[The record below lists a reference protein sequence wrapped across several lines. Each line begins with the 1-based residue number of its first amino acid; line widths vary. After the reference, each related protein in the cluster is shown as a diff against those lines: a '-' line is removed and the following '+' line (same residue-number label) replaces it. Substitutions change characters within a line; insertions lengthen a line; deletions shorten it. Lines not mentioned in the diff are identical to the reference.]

1 MAYLY
6 GASVQGIQGFIF
18 QTNKLKEIVGASE
31 LVEQICTNEF
41 DDFCKKQGIQLSSDN
56 AIIKAAGNIKYL
68 FQSDEDCKKVVK
80 EFPKHIANLAPGI
93 TISQA
98 VVVYSENLPDAI
110 NELETKL
117 KAQRSKV
124 SMPVETGFMGLERD
138 RRAGGVAFISRNKRK
153 GGIEEICEATHKK
166 RQKSDPGYHL
176 RDDQQKETLFFKIS
190 NKNVSKYE
198 VAHDVEKIAE
208 SGKNAWLAVIHADG
222 NALGILLQKLSEKLK
237 EKTKEEVQKAFATF
251 SKNLD
256 SATKNAAQFAFDKV
270 INADME
276 EQRKSLKEED
286 KSKTLIYPIRPVILG
301 GDDLTVI
308 IRADLALDFTI
319 EFLRA
324 FESQTKEQFEFLAKD
339 YQVEGFENGITA
351 CAGIAYIK
359 EKYPF
364 HYGVH
369 LAELLTGK
377 AKKFSKKGGRP
388 IPPSSLS
395 FYKVQSSFIES
406 LEDMTEKTLTADI
419 SKVSF
424 DYGPYLI
431 HPDKGEP
438 NVEMLDEK
446 LKELAKEA
454 TPENERSKRVSKLR
468 QWISE
473 LYKDKST
480 TDFMMARMEQTEKSR
495 GAESL
500 YKRLDFENT
509 LEKIAYT
516 QEEIAKNKEQNKK
529 PLPEY
534 KTIIYDVIQL
544 HTLKH

>member
-31 LVEQICTNEF
+31 LVEQICTTKFLEVSGILK
-41 DDFCKKQGIQLSSDN
+41 DDKDL
-56 AIIKAAGNIKYL
+56 IINAAGNIKYI
-68 FQSDEDCKKVVK
+68 FEDKTKCEHLVRI
-80 EFPKHIANLAPGI
+80 FPKVIMDFAPGI

-98 VVVYSENLPDAI
+98 VVPTTGDLPKDI
-110 NELETKL
+110 DCLEQLL
-117 KAQRSKV
+117 KAQRSKA

-166 RQKSDPGYHL
+166 LQKSDPEYQYKDEL
-176 RDDQQKETLFFKIS
+176 QKENLFFKIS
-190 NKNVSKYE
+190 NKVVLKEE
-198 VAHDVEKIAE
+198 VPHDVEKITE
-208 SGKNAWLAVIHADG
+208 SGKNSWLAIIHADG
-222 NALGILLQKLSEKLK
+222 NALGILLQTLGKKLK
-237 EKTKEEVQKAFATF
+237 ENKVSEEKVKTAFSTF
-251 SKNLD
+251 SKRLD
-256 SATKNAAQFAFDKV
+256 AATKEAARIAFENIIKV
-270 INADME
+270 DLT
-276 EQRKSLKEED
+276 KYK
-286 KSKTLIYPIRPVILG
+286 YPIRPVILG

-319 EFLRA
+319 EFLKA
-324 FESQTKEQFEFLAKD
+324 FESQTKEQFTFLKD
-339 YQVEGFENGITA
+339 KPYEVKGFENGITA

-377 AKKFSKKGGRP
+377 AKKFSKDDKFKKYTNNEGIN
-388 IPPSSLS
+388 IPPSSIS

-406 LEDMTEKTLTADI
+406 LEDMTEKTLTATI
-419 SKVSF
+419 SNVSF

-431 HPDKGEP
+431 RPDKGEP

-454 TPENERSKRVSKLR
+454 TPENDKSKRLSKLR

-480 TDFMMARMEQTEKSR
+480 ADFMMARMEQTEKSR

-500 YKRLDFENT
+500 YKRLDLENA
-509 LEKIAYT
+509 LEKISYT
-516 QEEIAKNKEQNKK
+516 EEQIAKNKEQNKK

-544 HTLKH
+544 HTLKY